1 MPGGTGGCQGA
12 PPHQCGCMIRLAGEN
27 DTNRIGIPA
36 APRGPNRPPLLN
48 LSHYEEIPMQS
59 TRKTLLLAAWGVVM
73 LSQSAYA
80 GLFGAIKS
88 VMPGSESPPAGETK
102 AGDAQAE
109 ATAKS
114 QDAGFD
120 LKADLAAQAERF
132 VEVENP
138 DRLGGIKRVVIPS
151 FMVEFVTEAKADT
164 QIDGIAMIS
173 GAPSNAVVR
182 LKGGNPDKFQEV
194 ADLLYDQTV
203 AEFAQAGIEV
213 VALDR
218 LRQSQTYQEIAAKGE
233 KAPREEEAKGG
244 KGIFHTAKE
253 LPLYYMDEVG
263 FIPKFQLKLFNKP
276 KEDVFLTFGTKFGAG
291 FATAGIPRLEEQ
303 LAKEFDATVMKVRI
317 TVMGGSSQVDHSFWT
332 GHTVSVKGAGAFVPM
347 VNRYAFIKSNGDK
360 ARLSLKE
367 SLNTNDLGELVDVTS
382 GASKAMDTAR
392 NTLTVASRL
401 LPVLSGGRMGGG
413 IDMGYGNSVE
423 YEWRIEPGT
432 FEKVVKDYYPAMSRM
447 FLYKL
452 REPGKVASSVD
463 SAN

>member
-1 MPGGTGGCQGA
+1 M
-12 PPHQCGCMIRLAGEN
+12 
-27 DTNRIGIPA
+27 
-36 APRGPNRPPLLN
+36 
-48 LSHYEEIPMQS
+48 YS
-59 TRKTLLLAAWGVVM
+59 TRKPLFLAALVAAM
-73 LSQSAYA
+73 LSQSASA
-80 GLFGAIKS
+80 GLFDAIKS
-88 VMPGSESPPAGETK
+88 VMPGTDSPPAAETK
-102 AGDAQAE
+102 TGEGPSE
-109 ATAKS
+109 AKPKS
-114 QDAGFD
+114 QDTGFD
-120 LKADLAAQAERF
+120 LKADLPTQADKY

-138 DRLGGIKRVVIPS
+138 DKLGGIKRVVIPS

-203 AEFAQAGIEV
+203 GEFSKAGIEV
-213 VALDR
+213 VSLDK
-218 LRQSQTYQEIAAKGE
+218 LKQNPTYQEIAAKGE

-244 KGIFHTAKE
+244 KGIFHTAKD

-263 FIPKFQLKLFNKP
+263 FIPKFQIKLFNKP

-291 FATAGIPRLEEQ
+291 FATAGIPMLEEQ
-303 LAKEFDATVMKVRI
+303 LAKEFDATVLKVRI
-317 TVMGGSSQVDHSFWT
+317 TVMGGSAQVDHSFWT
-332 GHTVSVKGAGAFVPM
+332 GGTVSVKGAGAFVPM

-367 SLNTNDLGELVDVTS
+367 SLNTDTLGELVDVTT
-382 GASKAMDTAR
+382 GTSKAMDTAR

-401 LPVLSGGRMGGG
+401 MPALSGGRIGRGV
-413 IDMGYGNSVE
+413 DLGYGNSAE

-432 FEKVVKDYYPAMSRM
+432 FEKVVKDYYPAMSKM

-452 REPGKVASSVD
+452 REPGKLATSSD